1 MAALLLV
8 MTWSTNDGDLPGND
22 ANEKPGDDHSPP
34 GWTDDQ
40 AAFRGFPTTP
50 VFAAWLKRS
59 SSSPARTAAIRV
71 SMTAGSLSLDPTA
84 MPALPFSNSMG
95 LAPNLIDMTTC
106 PAGSVFHQG
115 RTACCL
121 VVACRSPLSL
131 VHRWTVRTWFGSFRS
146 SFCSSS
152 FATNL
157 ARRAW
162 TGSLPVLGMAV
173 NESDLRTGM
182 WVLRCWMKPAPS

>member
-8 MTWSTNDGDLPGND
+8 MNGPTDGEDLPGND

-34 GWTDDQ
+34 GQTDDQ

-59 SSSPARTAAIRV
+59 SSSPARTAAISV
-71 SMTAGSLSLDPTA
+71 SITAGSFSLGPTA
-84 MPALPFSNSMG
+84 MPALPFSNSTG
-95 LAPNLIDMTTC
+95 LAPNLMDMTTC
-106 PAGSVFHQG
+106 PEGSVFHQD

-121 VVACRSPLSL
+121 VVACLSPLTL
-131 VHRWTVRTWFGSFRS
+131 VHRWTVRTWLGSFKS
-146 SFCSSS
+146 SFCYSS
-152 FATNL
+152 FETNL
-157 ARRAW
+157 ARRMW

-182 WVLRCWMKPAPS
+182 WV